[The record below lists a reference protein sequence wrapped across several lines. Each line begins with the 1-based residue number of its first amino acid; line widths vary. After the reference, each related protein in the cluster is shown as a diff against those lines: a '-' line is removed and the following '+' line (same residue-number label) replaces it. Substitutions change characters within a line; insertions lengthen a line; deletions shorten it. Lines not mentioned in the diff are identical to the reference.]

1 MKPFI
6 FSNLATS
13 LDGKIAT
20 SSREPFYLGTP
31 ADRKQMQL
39 LRKRCDALLMG
50 ASTLRAYQKF
60 CGVLDWPDSR
70 QPANVI
76 VSRALEGVSPKWPF
90 FSNPALKRYL
100 FVTKKPARLKEFEKT
115 SQIFLIHAKRPA
127 APQIVKILLREGYRN
142 LLVEGGGGLMWDFAS
157 KNLIDEYNV
166 TLTPKIVGG
175 SDSPTLVE
183 GSGFTPAKIL
193 ELKLLKSR
201 VLGDEIYLTYG
212 KRS

>member
-1 MKPFI
+1 
-6 FSNLATS
+6 
-13 LDGKIAT
+13 
-20 SSREPFYLGTP
+20 
-31 ADRKQMQL
+31 
-39 LRKRCDALLMG
+39 
-50 ASTLRAYQKF
+50 
-60 CGVLDWPDSR
+60 
-70 QPANVI
+70 
-76 VSRALEGVSPKWPF
+76 
-90 FSNPALKRYL
+90 
-100 FVTKKPARLKEFEKT
+100 VTKKPARLKEFEKT